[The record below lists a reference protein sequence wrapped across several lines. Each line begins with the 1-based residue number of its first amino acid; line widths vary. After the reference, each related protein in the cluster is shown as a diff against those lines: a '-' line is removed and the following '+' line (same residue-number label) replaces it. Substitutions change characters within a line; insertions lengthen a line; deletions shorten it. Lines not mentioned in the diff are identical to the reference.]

1 MDSSWDNGGQ
11 GGLPQRRG
19 WPTWAKV
26 LMGCGIVMLLL
37 LGACV
42 GAGFWL
48 GQKAKRD
55 PEGFKRGAMN
65 LAISAL
71 RPEYDRGAGF
81 VDQLLSEAGTRRLWA
96 EQPGIHAGFGQ
107 EEEAFLKAAAAWRPH
122 LHPLP
127 PLDAD
132 HLEKNR
138 LQLQKDV
145 FTGVRF
151 SYRMDD
157 GTRLRMTWNPSTRAL
172 TSLECTAASAG
183 RNEEAP

>member
-11 GGLPQRRG
+11 GPAPARRG
-19 WPTWAKV
+19 WPVWVKV
-26 LMGCGIVMLLL
+26 LLGCGVVMLLG

-55 PEGFKRGAMN
+55 PEGFKRGA
-65 LAISAL
+65 LGFAVAAI

-81 VDQLLSEAGTRRLWA
+81 VDQLLSEAGTRALWA
-96 EQPGIHAGFGQ
+96 QQPGIHAAFGD
-107 EEEAFLKAAAAWRPH
+107 EAAFLAAAAGWRPH
-122 LHPLP
+122 LHALP
-127 PLDAD
+127 PLEAE

-138 LQLQKDV
+138 MQLQKDV

-151 SYRMDD
+151 GYRMDD
-157 GTRLRMTWNPSTRAL
+157 GTRIRMAWNPSTHAL
-172 TSLECTAASAG
+172 TSLECDVAPAG
-183 RNEEAP
+183 RSGASR